1 LSPVQEACRDP
12 CGRSLV
18 ASIGGV
24 TLVESERAGLAD
36 TLASVGPDAPT
47 LCAGW
52 TTTDLALHVV
62 LRERLDPANPGG
74 TLPGSDS
81 PRRERRR
88 RRFLARH
95 GYLGLV
101 EMIRTGPPRW
111 SPFGMPGAERWLN
124 TVELFVHHEDV
135 LRARPDSTRR
145 VLPAETQ
152 DELRKHLKRLAP
164 LMLRRCPT
172 GVDALLP
179 DGTSM
184 QLHKGAEAAI
194 LSGEP
199 SEIILYLEGR
209 RSEADITILGAAG
222 GREALAHLR
231 LGV

>member
-1 LSPVQEACRDP
+1 VGL
-12 CGRSLV
+12 
-18 ASIGGV
+18 ASIGNV

-62 LRERLDPANPGG
+62 LRERLDPANPGARG
-74 TLPGSDS
+74 PGSDS
-81 PRRERRR
+81 PRLERRR
-88 RRFLARH
+88 RRILAQH

-101 EMIRTGPPRW
+101 ELIRQGPPRF
-111 SPFGMPGAERWLN
+111 SPFAIPGAARWLN
-124 TVELFVHHEDV
+124 TIELFVHHEDV
-135 LRARPDSTRR
+135 LRAQPHSTRR
-145 VLPAETQ
+145 VLPQEAQ
-152 DELRKHLKRLAP
+152 DELQKHLKRLAP

-179 DGTSM
+179 DGSTM
-184 QLHKGAEAAI
+184 QLHKGDEAAI
-194 LSGEP
+194 LAGQP
-199 SEIILYLEGR
+199 GEIILYLEGR

-231 LGV
+231 LSA

>member
-1 LSPVQEACRDP
+1 
-12 CGRSLV
+12 V
-18 ASIGGV
+18 ASISEV

-74 TLPGSDS
+74 AGADS
-81 PRRERRR
+81 ARLERRR
-88 RRFLARH
+88 RRILAKH

-101 EMIRTGPPRW
+101 QLIREGPPRF
-111 SPFGMPGAERWLN
+111 SPFGLPVAERWLN
-124 TVELFVHHEDV
+124 TVEFFVHHADV
-135 LRARPDSTRR
+135 LRAQPRATRR
-145 VLPAETQ
+145 VMPADAQ
-152 DELRKHLKRLAP
+152 DELLRHLKKLAP

-172 GVDALLP
+172 GVDAHLP
-179 DGTSM
+179 DGVTLP
-184 QLHKGAEAAI
+184 LHKGAEAAI
-194 LSGEP
+194 LAGQP

-231 LGV
+231 LRA

>member
-1 LSPVQEACRDP
+1 M
-12 CGRSLV
+12 
-18 ASIGGV
+18 

-74 TLPGSDS
+74 RGPGSDS
-81 PRRERRR
+81 ARLERRR
-88 RRFLARH
+88 RRILARH

-101 EMIRTGPPRW
+101 ELIRQGPPRF
-111 SPFGMPGAERWLN
+111 SPFGLSVAERLLN

-135 LRARPDSTRR
+135 LRAQPNSTRR
-145 VLPAETQ
+145 VLPQEAQ
-152 DELRKHLKRLAP
+152 DELLKHLKRLAP

-179 DGTSM
+179 DGSTM
-184 QLHKGAEAAI
+184 ELHKGAEAAI
-194 LSGEP
+194 LEGKP

-231 LGV
+231 LRA